1 MAHEAARQGNTA
13 GAIAQYR
20 EALKID
26 PKLPGVHFELA
37 EALSG
42 SPSASDREEVENEYK
57 AALAANPFDEKSE
70 CRLGEISSH
79 QSDPKIT
86 FTHYSRAMELDPN
99 DPDAN
104 LGLAKALI
112 AMNQPEKA
120 LPLLERAAKLDPSN
134 AVIRYHLSGLY
145 RKAGRVDDAQRELAE
160 FRRLRGLKF
169 HLSEV
174 YQAMRLQ
181 PIKQDR
187 PDPDVPK

>member
-1 MAHEAARQGNTA
+1 
-13 GAIAQYR
+13 
-20 EALKID
+20 
-26 PKLPGVHFELA
+26 
-37 EALSG
+37 
-42 SPSASDREEVENEYK
+42 
-57 AALAANPFDEKSE
+57 
-70 CRLGEISSH
+70 
-79 QSDPKIT
+79 
-86 FTHYSRAMELDPN
+86 
-99 DPDAN
+99 
-104 LGLAKALI
+104 
-112 AMNQPEKA
+112 MNQPEKA